1 MKIIKQKVEKLEQVD
16 FMKQIELAGRTCYKS
31 ESNMSEDSSESFV
44 NGLISRGHYSM
55 LEHGALYLWIPWENV
70 EGHHDD
76 IFLGFFNDN
85 PYSVFKETFDG
96 IAITTNYRVVCE
108 APAYIQED
116 VKRYM
121 VEGNIPRK
129 EHEKRLSVRITTDLG
144 LARELT
150 RHRAFSFAQ
159 ESTRYC
165 NYSNKDKFEDGVTF
179 IIPECFGDIE
189 EGVYTDSVI
198 DLRSKTKLKSV
209 YCVEKKIE
217 AEFLEGLCRAERLYL
232 YMINSDEHFKPEI
245 ARQSLPLATK
255 TELVMTGFEKDW
267 KAFLDQRLEGKT
279 GRPHPDMV
287 ALAKKIKEILTDL

>member
-1 MKIIKQKVEKLEQVD
+1 MKIIKQRVEKLEQGD

-31 ESNMSEDSSESFV
+31 ESKMSENSSNKFV
-44 NGLISRGHYSM
+44 NGLIAKGHMSM
-55 LEHGALYLWIPWENV
+55 LEHGTLYLWVPWEETIGKTDNI
-70 EGHHDD
+70 
-76 IFLGFFNDN
+76 IFDFFDRN
-85 PYSVFKETFDG
+85 PYSVMKQSYDG
-96 IAITTNYRVVCE
+96 IAITTNYRVICE
-108 APAYIQED
+108 SPSYIRSEAMKY
-116 VKRYM
+116 VT
-121 VEGNIPRK
+121 EGNQPK
-129 EHEKRLSVRITTDLG
+129 EEHEKRISLRITTDLG

-150 RHRAFSFAQ
+150 RHRVFSFAQ

-165 NYSNKDKFEDGVTF
+165 NYGNKEKFEDGVVF

-189 EGVYTDSVI
+189 EGAYTDNVI
-198 DLRSKTKLKSV
+198 DLKNKTKLKSV
-209 YCVEKKIE
+209 YGVEKKIE

-267 KAFLDQRLEGKT
+267 KTFLDQRLEGKT

-287 ALAKKIKEILTDL
+287 VLARNIKKIIEY